1 MRAGCRFGQG
11 SHDLKGRN
19 TPASRKVKTM
29 SIRATVG
36 TILPSGL
43 LQAIFVESGGLPS
56 ELGEVLQRN
65 IKVQAQVEELLDYGD
80 LGAII
85 DSLPEGMDPPGE
97 KSSGFKES
105 LGEAPEHIPQLHF
118 YEDLELW
125 LTDAKRSSYA
135 YLFENKQWKTY
146 KKNWSPR
153 GPLSPQ
159 GMPPKEMFLCHWVD
173 ENENRV
179 TKFFEHVRYP
189 IKVAGSVGNL
199 PSDVEF

>member
-1 MRAGCRFGQG
+1 
-11 SHDLKGRN
+11 
-19 TPASRKVKTM
+19 M

-36 TILPSGL
+36 TILPPGL

-56 ELGEVLQRN
+56 ELGAVLQRN

-85 DSLPEGMDPPGE
+85 DSLPEGRDSPEE

-105 LGEAPEHIPQLHF
+105 SGEATEHSPQLHF

-125 LTDAKRSSYA
+125 LTDAMRCSFA
-135 YLFENKQWKTY
+135 YLFHGGHWKTY
-146 KKNWSPR
+146 TRVWSPQDMS
-153 GPLSPQ
+153 SPQ
-159 GMPPKEMFLCHWVD
+159 GVKPGQTFLTYWVD

-179 TKFFEHVRYP
+179 TKIFEQALYP

-199 PSDVEF
+199 PSDLEF

>member
-1 MRAGCRFGQG
+1 
-11 SHDLKGRN
+11 
-19 TPASRKVKTM
+19 M

-56 ELGEVLQRN
+56 ELGAVLQRN

-97 KSSGFKES
+97 ESSGFKES

-135 YLFENKQWKTY
+135 YLFENNQWKTY

>member
-1 MRAGCRFGQG
+1 
-11 SHDLKGRN
+11 
-19 TPASRKVKTM
+19 M

-36 TILPSGL
+36 TILPPGL

-56 ELGEVLQRN
+56 ELGAVLQRN

-85 DSLPEGMDPPGE
+85 DSLPERMDSPEE
-97 KSSGFKES
+97 KSSGFKQS
-105 LGEAPEHIPQLHF
+105 LGEAPGHIPQLHF

-125 LTDAKRSSYA
+125 LTDAKRCSFA
-135 YLFENKQWKTY
+135 YLFHGGHWKTY
-146 KKNWSPR
+146 SRVWSAQDTS
-153 GPLSPQ
+153 SPQ
-159 GMPPKEMFLCHWVD
+159 SVKPGQIFLTYWVD

-199 PSDVEF
+199 PSGLEF

>member
-1 MRAGCRFGQG
+1 
-11 SHDLKGRN
+11 
-19 TPASRKVKTM
+19 M

-56 ELGEVLQRN
+56 ELGAVLQRN
-65 IKVQAQVEELLDYGD
+65 LTVQAKVEELLDYGD

-85 DSLPEGMDPPGE
+85 DSLAEGMDSPE
-97 KSSGFKES
+97 AKSVGSKES

-125 LTDAKRSSYA
+125 LTDAKRCSFA
-135 YLFENKQWKTY
+135 YLFHGGQWKTY
-146 KKNWSPR
+146 TRVWAPQDMS
-153 GPLSPQ
+153 SPQ
-159 GMPPKEMFLCHWVD
+159 GVKLGQTFLTYWVD

-179 TKFFEHVRYP
+179 TKNFEQALYP
-189 IKVAGSVGNL
+189 IKVTDSVGNL